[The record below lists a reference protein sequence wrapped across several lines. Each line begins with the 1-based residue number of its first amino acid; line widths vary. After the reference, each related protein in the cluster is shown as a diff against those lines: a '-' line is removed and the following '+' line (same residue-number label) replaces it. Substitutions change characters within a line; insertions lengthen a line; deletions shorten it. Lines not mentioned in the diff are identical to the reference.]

1 MHDEAVTTY
10 TAVVN
15 QMTFGLDFLKRELD
29 IRPRVGWHIDPFGA
43 SVFTPT
49 LYALLGYDAMI
60 INRIPDPIKQDMKL
74 KKQLEFIWR
83 SHTNLPENQTSIFTH
98 VLDSHYSEPVILGLD
113 IQDRAKA
120 LVDICYQRGK
130 YFATPHLLLPFGSDF
145 AFTNATEKF
154 EPMDEYIQYIN
165 SHEELNLKIKY
176 STLSEY
182 IYAVR
187 ATNYTF
193 SFLYLGSDMFPYVAC
208 SPCLSEQCAGVP
220 CGSSDCFWTGFYT
233 SKPAQ
238 KLSSRK
244 QDASLRAIEI
254 LFSSMSQDPN
264 SAISS
269 VLDVINLGC
278 NTSALLQHHDAL
290 PGTSFPSCYED
301 YSDRLNKATTL
312 TQLSHSQLIMD
323 QLCGASVSLFQPP
336 TLNAVTALSN
346 GLKKVGD
353 TVVMLV
359 YNSLGMEREEPV
371 VIKDIPSAL
380 CIEVIYMSVLK

>member
-182 IYAVR
+182 IDAVR

-193 SFLYLGSDMFPYVAC
+193 SFLYL
-208 SPCLSEQCAGVP
+208 
-220 CGSSDCFWTGFYT
+220 
-233 SKPAQ
+233 
-238 KLSSRK
+238 
-244 QDASLRAIEI
+244 
-254 LFSSMSQDPN
+254 
-264 SAISS
+264 
-269 VLDVINLGC
+269 VL
-278 NTSALLQHHDAL
+278 
-290 PGTSFPSCYED
+290 
-301 YSDRLNKATTL
+301 TL
-312 TQLSHSQLIMD
+312 D
-323 QLCGASVSLFQPP
+323 
-336 TLNAVTALSN
+336 
-346 GLKKVGD
+346 
-353 TVVMLV
+353 
-359 YNSLGMEREEPV
+359 
-371 VIKDIPSAL
+371 
-380 CIEVIYMSVLK
+380 